1 MDYEFRISPYNDP
14 SFVQQISCALE
25 KRAKFIPRE
34 KYEKM
39 WKASVNISL
48 YLQKIPVGVSTAYG
62 KVDSIHFFSLD
73 LTVVLYV
80 IMITQ
85 IDCYKGPHISRPLP
99 SVRRDSRLP

>member
-25 KRAKFIPRE
+25 KRAESIPRE

-62 KVDSIHFFSLD
+62 NLFFLFEFDSCFICNYDYANWL
-73 LTVVLYV
+73 L
-80 IMITQ
+80 
-85 IDCYKGPHISRPLP
+85 
-99 SVRRDSRLP
+99 